1 MLSATRAQICQLT
14 PPAGGL
20 SLLPT
25 ADGLVVTPTADTRQ
39 IIVDGQ
45 SGINAYG
52 LTSPS
57 NILTLRDLRNLTPFV
72 VGPDPTDSEFQTV
85 AAAVAAATAPGSAGA
100 VIIIKDN
107 PNGYVNEVFDVS
119 VGDVTLVGTST
130 ALSTL
135 VNPTITLSAT
145 GTVTFQNLTL
155 SGGTVTVGATSTGSI
170 VSSVLTGGVVVTS
183 TGNLQL
189 LNSLAPSSTINLLSG
204 SQNSIT
210 DSQLQNLTVQGIAGE
225 LIIRNSSFVNAAD
238 LTFTDLPA
246 GIPTIILNSSINLG
260 TLTLTSPVSPAS
272 ILILAATS
280 LRGGTVTVGP
290 QTGFFL
296 NNAGTQGTRFAPFP
310 RFSIVQ
316 IVQTSM
322 AIDRPLRFQGQ
333 SSDFQT
339 MRWCN
344 VSNSS
349 TGPADFAPQ
358 NALISVESSA
368 PGVYRAYLRTDHLS
382 LDAGASNPGGQS
394 CSVINLDTGD
404 IVLYSA
410 TMISLALQYA
420 LDGGGAGGTIV
431 RPSTTDNLG
440 AFHGTNLIQG
450 TAAVAAGVTV
460 TDSNPWTAT
469 IGTVTWNLA

>member
-1 MLSATRAQICQLT
+1 
-14 PPAGGL
+14 
-20 SLLPT
+20 
-25 ADGLVVTPTADTRQ
+25 
-39 IIVDGQ
+39 
-45 SGINAYG
+45 
-52 LTSPS
+52 
-57 NILTLRDLRNLTPFV
+57 
-72 VGPDPTDSEFQTV
+72 
-85 AAAVAAATAPGSAGA
+85 
-100 VIIIKDN
+100 
-107 PNGYVNEVFDVS
+107 
-119 VGDVTLVGTST
+119 
-130 ALSTL
+130 
-135 VNPTITLSAT
+135 
-145 GTVTFQNLTL
+145 
-155 SGGTVTVGATSTGSI
+155 
-170 VSSVLTGGVVVTS
+170 
-183 TGNLQL
+183 
-189 LNSLAPSSTINLLSG
+189 
-204 SQNSIT
+204 
-210 DSQLQNLTVQGIAGE
+210 
-225 LIIRNSSFVNAAD
+225 
-238 LTFTDLPA
+238 
-246 GIPTIILNSSINLG
+246 
-260 TLTLTSPVSPAS
+260 
-272 ILILAATS
+272 
-280 LRGGTVTVGP
+280 
-290 QTGFFL
+290 
-296 NNAGTQGTRFAPFP
+296 
-310 RFSIVQ
+310 
-316 IVQTSM
+316 VQTSM